1 MRRTLQLTLLS
12 IFLTTALV
20 AVVIGYVSIERIT
33 QDLIERE
40 LSIAHSAIT
49 HKFNMFDVLLRREE
63 EAMDKRMDEAL
74 PIVAQH
80 LLDDPEKLGEVSKD
94 NLDTLSKQVGVDNV
108 YIIDKQTVIVAT
120 NFAPDLGFELGKI
133 SDEFRSFLQGLIGT
147 GKFVADRIN
156 MSSKTGILT
165 KYGYLSP
172 KGSDHIA
179 EVSIRVRD
187 FLSRER
193 SPEFV
198 DFLFKSYFN
207 DLVHT
212 QEFLR
217 DLDIHMVN
225 PVGRFSLFDRNSDL
239 PEEIAK
245 TLYKQKRVSLQDG
258 NLWTVYSKLSPVGTR
273 LDTAEF
279 LAITTKFDFSDLEKR
294 VEQAIIILVGMMIIA
309 STLAY
314 FVAIRLATRYVID
327 RVEKVRSGVD
337 IISKGEYS
345 HELIIGGRDE
355 INDIVDDIN
364 NMRLRIKEDIE
375 KREEFSNE
383 LKQAMHDATM
393 AHSFAEE
400 QAQDLAELAEKQAVL
415 NDQLKYEVNVKNQ
428 FFSIISHDLK
438 SPFTSLLGMTH
449 MMSQM
454 ADSFSKEKLVDYANT
469 VNEAGERIFE
479 LLNNLLEW
487 SRLQMEGA
495 NLEPVTI
502 ALDELTQDSI
512 DVLKPIALGKDIS
525 LTNKIKKTAAFADQD
540 MVQTVIRNLIA
551 NAIKFTPSGGS
562 VEVSSQKQGDV
573 VQVTVTDT
581 GVGMSTEQAEKIFSL
596 DQKTST
602 MGTAGEKG
610 TGLGLPLCKD
620 MLERNGG
627 HIWVE
632 STQGKGS
639 SFYFTLPSKDGEE

>member
-1 MRRTLQLTLLS
+1 MRRALQLTLLS
-12 IFLTTALV
+12 IFLTSALV

-49 HKFNMFDVLLRREE
+49 NKFNLFDVLLRREE
-63 EAMDKRMDEAL
+63 EAMDKRMDAAL

-94 NLDTLSKQVGVDNV
+94 DLDTLSKQVGVDNV
-108 YIIDKQTVIVAT
+108 YIIDKKTVIVAT

-133 SDEFRSFLQGLIGT
+133 SDGFRSFLQGLIGT

-198 DFLFKSYFN
+198 DFLFKSFFN

-217 DLDIHMVN
+217 ELDIHMVN

-245 TLYKQKRVSLQDG
+245 TLYKQERVTHQDG

-273 LDTAEF
+273 LATAEF
-279 LAITTKFDFSDLEKR
+279 LAITTKFDFSDLAKR
-294 VEQAIIILVGMMIIA
+294 VEQAIIMLVSMMIIA

-314 FVAIRLATRYVID
+314 IVAIRLATRYVID
-327 RVEKVRSGVD
+327 RVEKVREGVSL
-337 IISKGEYS
+337 ISDGDYS
-345 HELIIGGRDE
+345 HELIISGRDE

-383 LKQAMHDATM
+383 LKQAMDDARM
-393 AHSFAEE
+393 AHSFAEG
-400 QAQDLAELAEKQAVL
+400 QAQDLVELAEKQAVL
-415 NDQLKYEVNVKNQ
+415 NEQLKYEVNVKNR

-438 SPFTSLLGMTH
+438 SPFTSLLGMTQI
-449 MMSQM
+449 MSQM
-454 ADSFSKEKLVDYANT
+454 ADSFSKEKLVDYANN
-469 VNEAGERIFE
+469 VNEAGERVFE
-479 LLNNLLEW
+479 LLHNLLEW

-495 NLEPVTI
+495 KIELKMIP
-502 ALDELTQDSI
+502 LDQLAQECI
-512 DVLKPIALGKDIS
+512 DILKPIALEKDIA
-525 LTNKIKKTAAFADQD
+525 LTNKIKKTEAFADQE
-540 MVQTVIRNLIA
+540 MVRTVIRNLIA
-551 NAIKFTPSGGS
+551 NSLKFTPSGGTVQVLS
-562 VEVSSQKQGDV
+562 RGDGDM
-573 VQVTVTDT
+573 VQVTVRDT
-581 GVGMSTEQAEKIFSL
+581 GVGMSTEQAKKIFSL

-602 MGTAGEKG
+602 TGTAGEKG

-627 HIWVE
+627 RIWVE
-632 STQGKGS
+632 SAPGEGS
-639 SFYFTLPSKDGEE
+639 QFHFTLPIGPGEK